1 MKEETEYINCCDCV
15 YFEEWESV
23 CLLKDEVVDGSQ
35 DPCEDF
41 EQEYFYKQLLTL
53 LPTYIILNLQGAKND
68 QIKN

>member
-41 EQEYFYKQLLTL
+41 E
-53 LPTYIILNLQGAKND
+53 
-68 QIKN
+68 